1 MEENKQSREEKND
14 KVYKGLTYAVA
25 FIAIVVA
32 FFLCAR
38 ICVLEKDIK
47 NLQSQLEEMK
57 LTLEVASGKE
67 TQNVITEPLPTNAP
81 VGTEQVTVSGNDAVK
96 QDATAEEVTMAE
108 HKVYLTFDDGPSAN
122 TEAILDILDEYNV
135 KATFFILGKED
146 EQSKERIRMIYERG
160 HTIGMHSYSHVY
172 SEIYSSLDSFKADF
186 WKIRQYVFDVVGA
199 DCVYYRFPGGS
210 SNTAGN
216 MNMQEAVDFL
226 AEQGVKYYD
235 WNVISGDGSSR
246 SLSKEEIVKNCTE
259 TISNYGTSIVLLHD
273 AASKKE
279 TVEALPE
286 VIETILA
293 MEDTVIL
300 PITEDTTAI
309 HHVIR

>member
-1 MEENKQSREEKND
+1 MEENKQSQGEKSD
-14 KVYKGLTYAVA
+14 KVYKGLMYAVV
-25 FIAIVVA
+25 FVAIVVV

-38 ICVLEKDIK
+38 ICILEKDIK

-57 LTLEVASGKE
+57 LALEVVSQKE
-67 TQNVITEPLPTNAP
+67 SEEVMVEPSPVPTP
-81 VGTEQVTVSGNDAVK
+81 TVQEQVTVSGNDAVK
-96 QDATAEEVTMAE
+96 QEATKEEVMEAT

-146 EQSKERIRMIYERG
+146 EQSKERLRMIYERG

-172 SEIYSSLDSFKADF
+172 SEIYGSLDNFKEDF

-226 AEQGVKYYD
+226 TEQGVEYYD
-235 WNVISGDGSSR
+235 WNVVSGDGSSR

-259 TISNYGTSIVLLHD
+259 TISNYKTSIVLLHD

-293 MEDTVIL
+293 MEDTVLL
-300 PITEDTTAI
+300 PITEETTAV